1 MNAGKGLLRITH
13 SGGTDGEP
21 YDLRIKLDRS
31 LISTVGRSALADLIL
46 HLQTFRCTADVKHAT
61 PYFNELTDVDGD
73 YLIWRKAVES
83 RQPKR
88 FLFLQGNIFMKDGH
102 PELKEYPA
110 TKEGLIQSWGER
122 ARDLGILG
130 FAADGIGQWNLVTC
144 RSQEL

>member
-1 MNAGKGLLRITH
+1 MNAGKGLLRIIH

-31 LISTVGRSALADLIL
+31 LISTVGRTAIADLIL
-46 HLQTFRCTADVKHAT
+46 HLQTFRCTADVKNAT
-61 PYFNELTDVDGD
+61 PYFNELTNVDGD
-73 YLIWRKAVES
+73 CLIWRKAVES

-88 FLFLQGNIFMKDGH
+88 FLFVQGNIFMEDGR

-122 ARDLGILG
+122 ARELGILG
-130 FAADGIGQWNLVTC
+130 FSAAGDDQ
-144 RSQEL
+144 